1 MRPNHKPFDTRIDSV
16 LGLRTQ
22 LQWQRLFNYALL
34 KNLVL
39 SSHILGQCWPR
50 FCAMLITEIIVCTIA
65 PLHEGHC
72 LHRIP
77 KLMQQMRF
85 GKITS
90 KQMYSFVQVRHGK
103 NCNCFKG
110 YPQETGKLGPPSLE
124 NKSYW
129 FTLSTDT
136 TPNTPRICASSI
148 CETVGL
154 QTSKFIKRAG

>member
-1 MRPNHKPFDTRIDSV
+1 
-16 LGLRTQ
+16 
-22 LQWQRLFNYALL
+22 
-34 KNLVL
+34 
-39 SSHILGQCWPR
+39 
-50 FCAMLITEIIVCTIA
+50 
-65 PLHEGHC
+65 
-72 LHRIP
+72 
-77 KLMQQMRF
+77 MQQMRF

-110 YPQETGKLGPPSLE
+110 YPQET
-124 NKSYW
+124 
-129 FTLSTDT
+129 DT